1 MLSFL
6 TDRGFFRLRADL
18 FPAMIASPII
28 QFYTKEFFEEL
39 ARRLNE
45 DEDWLKW
52 GQDLNVRIVC
62 SAVDIGRAFLIAVK
76 AGEVRTSEVFD
87 EMPAKFKLQGKY
99 ENWVKLCKGE
109 AELDKL
115 IRTGRIRLTGS
126 MPDLMGMAG
135 PLNRIVMVARSFPK
149 TF

>member
-1 MLSFL
+1 LS
-6 TDRGFFRLRADL
+6 
-18 FPAMIASPII
+18 PAMIASPVV

-45 DEDWLKW
+45 DEAWLKW
-52 GQDLNVRIVC
+52 GTELNARIVC
-62 SAVDIGRAFLIAVK
+62 SAVDIGRAFLIDIK

-87 EMPAKFKLQGKY
+87 DMPAKFKLQGKY
-99 ENWVKLCKGE
+99 ESWVKLCKGE
-109 AELDKL
+109 AELESL
-115 IRTGRIRLTGS
+115 IQRGKIRLTGS

>member
-1 MLSFL
+1 
-6 TDRGFFRLRADL
+6 
-18 FPAMIASPII
+18 MIESPVV

-39 ARRLNE
+39 ARRLNK
-45 DEDWLKW
+45 DEAWLKW
-52 GQDLNVRIVC
+52 GTELNARIVC
-62 SAVDIGRAFLIAVK
+62 SAVDIGRAFLIDIK
-76 AGEVRTSEVFD
+76 EGEVRTNEVFD
-87 EMPAKFKLQGKY
+87 DLPAKFKLQGKY
-99 ENWVKLCKGE
+99 ESWVKLCKGE

-115 IRTGRIRLTGS
+115 IRTGHIRLTGS